1 MGQSFY
7 RNTETCVLVFDLTA
21 KESFDNIEI
30 WRNNFL
36 GSLNLSNNDNFPFIL
51 VGNKSDLKD
60 DILVHDDE
68 INDYCQQHNNM
79 PYFATSA
86 KEKINLEELFSK
98 VAELAVERYNK
109 NENENSDLAEKKFV
123 KVKVDQKEE
132 MLWKIA

>member
-60 DILVHDDE
+60 DILVNDDE

-123 KVKVDQKEE
+123 KVKVDQK
-132 MLWKIA
+132 KKKCCGK

>member
-36 GSLNLSNNDNFPFIL
+36 DSLNLPMDDNFPFIL

-60 DILVHDDE
+60 DILINNNQ
-68 INDYCQQHNNM
+68 INDYCEQHNNM
-79 PYFATSA
+79 PYFSTSA
-86 KEKINLEELFSK
+86 KEKTNLEEMFSK

-109 NENENSDLAEKKFV
+109 NENEVSDLTEKKFV
-123 KVKVDQKEE
+123 KVKVEPK
-132 MLWKIA
+132 KKKCCGK

>member
-36 GSLNLSNNDNFPFIL
+36 DSLNLPMDDNFPFIL

-60 DILVHDDE
+60 DILINNNQ

-79 PYFATSA
+79 PYFSTSA
-86 KEKINLEELFSK
+86 KEKTNLEEMFSK

-109 NENENSDLAEKKFV
+109 NENEVSDLAEKKFV
-123 KVKVDQKEE
+123 KVKVEPK
-132 MLWKIA
+132 KKKCCGK

>member
-36 GSLNLSNNDNFPFIL
+36 GSLNLSKDDNFPFIL

-60 DILVHDDE
+60 DILVDQE
-68 INDYCQQHNNM
+68 KINYYCEQHNNM
-79 PYFATSA
+79 PYFSTSA
-86 KEKINLEELFSK
+86 KEKTNLEEMFSK
-98 VAELAVERYNK
+98 VAELAVTRYNK
-109 NENENSDLAEKKFV
+109 NENEVSDLAEKKFV
-123 KVKVDQKEE
+123 KVKVEPK
-132 MLWKIA
+132 KKKCCGK

>member
-36 GSLNLSNNDNFPFIL
+36 GSLNLPMDDNFPFIL

-60 DILVHDDE
+60 DILINNNE

-79 PYFATSA
+79 PYFSTSA
-86 KEKINLEELFSK
+86 KEKTNLEEMFSK

-109 NENENSDLAEKKFV
+109 NENEVSDLAEKKFV
-123 KVKVDQKEE
+123 KVKVEPK
-132 MLWKIA
+132 KKKCCGK